1 MDDSQRSTSVTK
13 KDTNNINLYSVLFQ
27 SYIQIQCLKST
38 MNKPPALKMNPTMVY
53 KRILRK
59 QSLYLLSATLIA
71 LSIFQIFLLFRND
84 DLARI
89 IKNEVIIPKDLFKN
103 EKELGKFVKLNE
115 DYLRYHLS
123 GSTEF
128 NQAIDIDPGKEL
140 HRLKYTQYDFTAFSL
155 AENINLDLQQ
165 CNKLQLNSSVMIS
178 KAVHMKTPLHDVLQ
192 NILNDIESGENPYLA
207 GLKKII
213 LPELR
218 LQLDLDVV
226 DKFWFRLAGSSVWLK
241 DYGVHYMVSR
251 IMYSPK
257 GTRNSPLVSLSYA
270 QLYDENWNELVG
282 TRLLV
287 PRARN
292 SPSSEQHILNFPQV
306 VPIPFWQD
314 PEINEDQYYGP
325 EDPRLI
331 LIKNEGGYDEPLIL
345 YNSYN
350 CKMDTYDD
358 DEDEKLVTTQ
368 RCYRAMSA
376 CWPWQF
382 DERKYSK
389 TVELKLENY
398 RLRTQKNWTPF
409 TSHLDRQVD
418 GYDSHIY
425 FVFRWAN
432 LDILKCDLQGACTY
446 DYRFNTSLS
455 PKNQVGPFRGGTQ
468 LINLNDLATVK
479 DNKEVWA
486 GFARAHINDC
496 GCGSSM
502 YRPNLVVIVKERKDS
517 RNHYKVT
524 HISSSLSF
532 DMYVPGWDLL
542 YPENSCLRS
551 SVLIPN
557 GISQWV
563 TDKDSTGAIVE
574 DYLTLTLSVSD
585 YTVHRVNVKGLLKE
599 LIKWGVLDY
608 DVMANTH
615 HSNDNLVCALQS
627 SFEFCTKYGL
637 EHQLKK
643 IKALPRDADGMV
655 IDPKKAEYFNYAQ
668 RYGLR
673 GVQ

>member
-1 MDDSQRSTSVTK
+1 
-13 KDTNNINLYSVLFQ
+13 
-27 SYIQIQCLKST
+27 
-38 MNKPPALKMNPTMVY
+38 MNTQMALK
-53 KRILRK
+53 RIIRK
-59 QSLYLLSATLIA
+59 PLVYLLTATLVA
-71 LSIFQIFLLFRND
+71 LSLFQIFLLFKNND
-84 DLARI
+84 QARLN
-89 IKNEVIIPKDLFKN
+89 KNEVLIPKDLFKN
-103 EKELGKFVKLNE
+103 EKDLTQFVKQNE
-115 DYLRYHLS
+115 DFLRYHLS

-128 NQAIDIDPGKEL
+128 NQAVDIDPGKEL
-140 HRLKYTQYDFTAFSL
+140 HKLKYTKYDFTTYTL
-155 AENINLDLQQ
+155 TENINLNLEQ
-165 CNKLQLNSSVMIS
+165 CNRLQLNSSVMIS
-178 KAVHMKTPLHDVLQ
+178 KAVNMKTPLREVLQ
-192 NILNDIESGENPYLA
+192 NVLNDIESGESAYLA

-218 LQLDLDVV
+218 LQLDLNVV

-257 GTRNSPLVSLSYA
+257 GTRNSPILSLSYA

-282 TRLLV
+282 TRLLL
-287 PRARN
+287 PKAHN
-292 SPSSEQHILNFPQV
+292 SPTGERHILNFPQI

-368 RCYRAMSA
+368 RCYRAMSI

-382 DERKYSK
+382 DEQKNSK
-389 TVELKLENY
+389 RVELKLENY

-409 TSHLDRQVD
+409 TSPLDRQVD

-432 LDILKCDLQGACTY
+432 LDILKCDLQGSCSY

-468 LINLNDLATVK
+468 LVNLNDLVTVK
-479 DNKEVWA
+479 DNKEIWV
-486 GFARAHINDC
+486 GFARAHIDDC

-502 YRPNLVVIVKERKDS
+502 YRPNLVVIVKERKDL

-532 DMYVPGWDLL
+532 NMYVPGWDLL

-557 GISQWV
+557 GISQWI
-563 TDKDSTGAIVE
+563 THKDSSGALID

-585 YTVHRVNVKGLLKE
+585 YTIHRVNVKGLLKE
-599 LIKWGVLDY
+599 LINWGVLDY
-608 DVMANTH
+608 DVMASTH
-615 HSNDNLVCALQS
+615 HANDNLVCALQS
-627 SFEFCTKYGL
+627 SFEFCTRYGL

-643 IKALPRDADGMV
+643 IKTLPRDADGMV

-673 GVQ
+673 GVP

>member
-1 MDDSQRSTSVTK
+1 M
-13 KDTNNINLYSVLFQ
+13 
-27 SYIQIQCLKST
+27 
-38 MNKPPALKMNPTMVY
+38 
-53 KRILRK
+53 LRQ
-59 QSLYLLSATLIA
+59 QSLFLLTAALIA
-71 LSIFQIFLLFRND
+71 LLIFQVFVLFKSNGPKQ
-84 DLARI
+84 I
-89 IKNEVIIPKDLFKN
+89 TKNEVIIPKDLFGN
-103 EKELGKFVKLNE
+103 EKELAKFVKLNE
-115 DYLRYHLS
+115 DYLRYHLL

-128 NQAIDIDPGKEL
+128 NQAIDVDPGKDI
-140 HRLKYTQYDFTAFSL
+140 RKMKYYKYGFTAFSL
-155 AENINLDLQQ
+155 KENINLNLKQ
-165 CNKLQLNSSVMIS
+165 CNKLQLNSLVMIS
-178 KAVHMKTPLHDVLQ
+178 KAANMKTPLREVLV
-192 NILNDIESGENPYLA
+192 NLLNDLESGEHPYLA
-207 GLKKII
+207 SLKSII
-213 LPELR
+213 LPELK

-226 DKFWFRLAGSSVWLK
+226 EKFWFRLAGSSVWLK

-257 GTRNSPLVSLSYA
+257 GTRNSPLLSLSYA

-287 PRARN
+287 PKTRIGLGG
-292 SPSSEQHILNFPQV
+292 EQHILNFPQI

-331 LIKNEGGYDEPLIL
+331 LVKNEGGYDEPMIL
-345 YNSYN
+345 FNSYN
-350 CKMDTYDD
+350 CKMDTFDD
-358 DEDEKLVTTQ
+358 DEDEKLVTKQ
-368 RCYRAMSA
+368 RCYRAMSV

-389 TVELKLENY
+389 TVELKVENY
-398 RLRTQKNWTPF
+398 KLRTQKNWTPF
-409 TSHLDRQVD
+409 TSHLDRQID

-432 LDILKCDLQGACTY
+432 LDILKCDLQGACSY
-446 DYRFNTSLS
+446 DYRFNNLLS

-468 LINLNDLATVK
+468 LANLNDLVTIK
-479 DNKEVWA
+479 DNKEVWV
-486 GFARAHINDC
+486 GFSRAHIDDC

-502 YRPNLVVIVKERKDS
+502 YRPNLVVVVKERKDS

-532 DMYVPGWDLL
+532 NMYVPGWDLL

-557 GISQWV
+557 GISQWIV
-563 TDKDSTGAIVE
+563 DKDTTGEVLD

-585 YTVHRVNVKGLLKE
+585 YTVHRVNIKGLLKE
-599 LIKWGVLDY
+599 LTSWGVLDY
-608 DVMANTH
+608 DVMASTH
-615 HSNDNLVCALQS
+615 HANDNLVCALQS
-627 SFEFCTKYGL
+627 SFEFCTRYGL

-643 IKALPRDADGMV
+643 VKALPRDADGMT
-655 IDPKKAEYFNYAQ
+655 IDPLKVKYFNFAQ

-673 GVQ
+673 GVP

>member
-1 MDDSQRSTSVTK
+1 
-13 KDTNNINLYSVLFQ
+13 
-27 SYIQIQCLKST
+27 
-38 MNKPPALKMNPTMVY
+38 MVG
-53 KRILRK
+53 
-59 QSLYLLSATLIA
+59 LIA
-71 LSIFQIFLLFRND
+71 LSFFQLFLILRGNNP
-84 DLARI
+84 ARI
-89 IKNEVIIPKDLFKN
+89 IKNEVIIPKDLFEN
-103 EKELGKFVKLNE
+103 EKDLSTFVKSNE

-128 NQAIDIDPGKEL
+128 NQAIDINPGKEV
-140 HRLKYTQYDFTAFSL
+140 RQLKYKKYDFTAFNL
-155 AENINLDLQQ
+155 AENIDLDLEQ
-165 CNKLQLNSSVMIS
+165 CKRLGLNSSVKIS
-178 KAVHMKTPLHDVLQ
+178 KATNMRTSLHEVVQ
-192 NILNDIESGENPYLA
+192 NILNDIESGENDYLA
-207 GLKKII
+207 GLRKII

-226 DKFWFRLAGSSVWLK
+226 EKFWFRLAGSSIWLK

-257 GTRNSPLVSLSYA
+257 GTRNSPILSLAYA

-282 TRLLV
+282 TRLLL
-287 PRARN
+287 PKARN
-292 SPSSEQHILNFPQV
+292 SPTGEQYILNFPHI

-314 PEINEDQYYGP
+314 PKINEDQYYGP

-331 LIKNEGGYDEPLIL
+331 LVKNEGGYDEPLIL
-345 YNSYN
+345 FNSYN

-358 DEDEKLVTTQ
+358 DEDEKLVTSQ
-368 RCYRAMSA
+368 RCYRAMSL

-382 DERKYSK
+382 DSERKYSK
-389 TVELKLENY
+389 TAELKLENY

-409 TSHLDRQVD
+409 TSYLDRQVD

-432 LDILKCDLQGACTY
+432 LDILKCDLQGACSY
-446 DYRFNTSLS
+446 DYRFNISLS

-468 LINLNDLATVK
+468 LMNLNELVTVK
-479 DNKEVWA
+479 EDREVWA
-486 GFARAHINDC
+486 GFARAHIDDC

-517 RNHYKVT
+517 KNYYKVT

-532 DMYVPGWDLL
+532 NMYVPGWDLL

-557 GISQWV
+557 GISQWIA
-563 TDKDSTGAIVE
+563 DKDSSGTIVD

-599 LIKWGVLDY
+599 LINWGVLNY
-608 DVMANTH
+608 DVTADPH
-615 HSNDNLVCALQS
+615 HANDNLVCALQS
-627 SFEFCTKYGL
+627 SFQFCARYGL
-637 EHQLKK
+637 EHHLKK
-643 IKALPRDADGMV
+643 PKNFEKDADGMMV
-655 IDPKKAEYFNYAQ
+655 DPEKVEYFNYAQ
-668 RYGLR
+668 RYDLR
-673 GVQ
+673 GVP

>member
-1 MDDSQRSTSVTK
+1 M
-13 KDTNNINLYSVLFQ
+13 
-27 SYIQIQCLKST
+27 
-38 MNKPPALKMNPTMVY
+38 
-53 KRILRK
+53 LRQ
-59 QSLYLLSATLIA
+59 QSLFLLTAALIA
-71 LSIFQIFLLFRND
+71 LSIFQVFVLFKSSGPKQI
-84 DLARI
+84 A
-89 IKNEVIIPKDLFKN
+89 KNEVIIPKDLFGN
-103 EKELGKFVKLNE
+103 EKELARFVKSNE
-115 DYLRYHLS
+115 DYLRYQLS

-128 NQAIDIDPGKEL
+128 NQAIDIDPGKDV
-140 HRLKYTQYDFTAFSL
+140 RKMKYYKYGFTAFSL
-155 AENINLDLQQ
+155 EENINLNLKQ
-165 CNKLQLNSSVMIS
+165 CNRLQLNSSVMIS
-178 KAVHMKTPLHDVLQ
+178 KAVTMKTPLREVLV
-192 NILNDIESGENPYLA
+192 NLLNDLESGEHPYLA
-207 GLKKII
+207 SLKSII
-213 LPELR
+213 LPELK

-226 DKFWFRLAGSSVWLK
+226 EKFWFRLAGSSVWLK

-257 GTRNSPLVSLSYA
+257 GTRNSPLLSLSYA

-287 PRARN
+287 PKTRN
-292 SPSSEQHILNFPQV
+292 GLGGEQHILNFPQI

-331 LIKNEGGYDEPLIL
+331 LVKNEGGYDEPMIL
-345 YNSYN
+345 FNSYN
-350 CKMDTYDD
+350 CKMDTFDD
-358 DEDEKLVTTQ
+358 DEDEKLVTKQ
-368 RCYRAMSA
+368 RCYRAMSV

-389 TVELKLENY
+389 TVELKVENY
-398 RLRTQKNWTPF
+398 KLRTQKNWTPF
-409 TSHLDRQVD
+409 TSHLDRQID

-432 LDILKCDLQGACTY
+432 LDILKCDLQGACSY

-468 LINLNDLATVK
+468 LANLNDLVTIK
-479 DNKEVWA
+479 DNKEVWV
-486 GFARAHINDC
+486 GFARAHIDDC

-502 YRPNLVVIVKERKDS
+502 YRPNLVVVVKERKDS

-532 DMYVPGWDLL
+532 NMYVPGWDLL

-557 GISQWV
+557 GITQWIV
-563 TDKDSTGAIVE
+563 DKDTTGEVLD

-599 LIKWGVLDY
+599 LTSWGVLDY
-608 DVMANTH
+608 DVMASTH
-615 HSNDNLVCALQS
+615 HANDNLVCALQS
-627 SFEFCTKYGL
+627 SFEFCTRYGL

-643 IKALPRDADGMV
+643 VKALPRDADGMT
-655 IDPKKAEYFNYAQ
+655 IDPLKVKYFNFAQ

-673 GVQ
+673 GVP

>member
-1 MDDSQRSTSVTK
+1 M
-13 KDTNNINLYSVLFQ
+13 I
-27 SYIQIQCLKST
+27 
-38 MNKPPALKMNPTMVY
+38 Y
-53 KRILRK
+53 KRMLRQ
-59 QSLYLLSATLIA
+59 QSLFLLTAALIA
-71 LSIFQIFLLFRND
+71 LLIFQVFVLFKSSGPKQI
-84 DLARI
+84 A
-89 IKNEVIIPKDLFKN
+89 KNEVIIPKDLFGN
-103 EKELGKFVKLNE
+103 EKELARFVKLNE
-115 DYLRYHLS
+115 DYLRYQLL

-128 NQAIDIDPGKEL
+128 NQAIDIDPGKDV
-140 HRLKYTQYDFTAFSL
+140 RKMKYYKYGFTAFSL
-155 AENINLDLQQ
+155 EENINLNLKQ
-165 CNKLQLNSSVMIS
+165 CNRLQLNSLVMIS
-178 KAVHMKTPLHDVLQ
+178 KAVTMKTPLREVLV
-192 NILNDIESGENPYLA
+192 NLLNDLESGEHPYLA
-207 GLKKII
+207 SLKSII
-213 LPELR
+213 LPELK

-226 DKFWFRLAGSSVWLK
+226 EKFWFRLAGSSVWLK

-257 GTRNSPLVSLSYA
+257 GTRNSPLLSLSYA

-287 PRARN
+287 PKTRN
-292 SPSSEQHILNFPQV
+292 GLGGEQHILNFPQI

-331 LIKNEGGYDEPLIL
+331 LVKNEGGYDEPMIL
-345 YNSYN
+345 FNSYN
-350 CKMDTYDD
+350 CKMDTFDD
-358 DEDEKLVTTQ
+358 DEDEKLVTKQ
-368 RCYRAMSA
+368 RCYRAMSV

-389 TVELKLENY
+389 TVELKVENY
-398 RLRTQKNWTPF
+398 KLRTQKNWTPF
-409 TSHLDRQVD
+409 TSHLDRQID

-432 LDILKCDLQGACTY
+432 LDILKCDLQGACSY
-446 DYRFNTSLS
+446 DYRFNTLLS

-468 LINLNDLATVK
+468 LANLNDLVTIK
-479 DNKEVWA
+479 DNKEVWV
-486 GFARAHINDC
+486 GFARAHIDDC

-502 YRPNLVVIVKERKDS
+502 YRPNLVVVVKERRDS

-532 DMYVPGWDLL
+532 NMYVPGWDLL

-557 GISQWV
+557 GITQWIV
-563 TDKDSTGAIVE
+563 DKDTTGEVLD

-599 LIKWGVLDY
+599 LTSWGVLDY
-608 DVMANTH
+608 DVMASTH
-615 HSNDNLVCALQS
+615 HANDNLVCALQS
-627 SFEFCTKYGL
+627 SFEFCTRYGL

-643 IKALPRDADGMV
+643 VKALPRDADGMT
-655 IDPKKAEYFNYAQ
+655 IDPLKVKYFNFAQ

-673 GVQ
+673 GVP